1 MANNKSLAYGATIL
15 TPADPVKKRSASA
28 TSLNGSLAPRRRG
41 MPQYDSI
48 NDPHLRDYFEKKFR
62 MSSAVI
68 VVFFLL
74 FISFTEFPYGTW
86 SIFMN
91 VNGHVFGL
99 KRKID

>member
-68 VVFFLL
+68 VFFFVFYLFPLLNFPTERGVFL
-74 FISFTEFPYGTW
+74 
-86 SIFMN
+86 
-91 VNGHVFGL
+91 
-99 KRKID
+99 